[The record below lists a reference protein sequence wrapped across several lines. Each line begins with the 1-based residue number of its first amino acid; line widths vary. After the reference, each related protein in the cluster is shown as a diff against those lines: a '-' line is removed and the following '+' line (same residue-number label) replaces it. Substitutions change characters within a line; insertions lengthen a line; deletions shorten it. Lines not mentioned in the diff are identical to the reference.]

1 MIYPKFI
8 KENSTIGVTAPSNGI
23 TDELDLKRLDNAISK
38 LNEKGLKVIET
49 NNVRKGNLGKSSS
62 IKERVK
68 QLESLFLDKD
78 VDAIICASGGEFMME
93 ILSELDFSILQENIK
108 WFQGYSD
115 PTCLT
120 HILTTKYDIATI
132 YGNNIKAFG
141 MNTWHSSLNDNIEI
155 LKGNLITQNSFE
167 KYEGEK
173 REQKTGLEEYN
184 LTADVNWKS
193 LFSDET
199 YIKGRM
205 LGGCLDVINE
215 LFGTRFDKTKEFIEK
230 YKDDGIIWYFDNF
243 DLNNEQLY
251 RTFWKFKDSGY
262 FNYTKGI
269 IFGRSLIDESY
280 YGISFEDTI
289 KEFFK
294 DLNIPII
301 IDADLGHISPRITI
315 INGAIGEINCKNSK
329 GEITFYLE

>member
-23 TDELDLKRLDNAISK
+23 TDELDLKRLSNAVKK
-38 LNEKGLKVIET
+38 LEDIGFKVFET
-49 NNVRKGNLGKSSS
+49 DNVRKSNLGRSSS
-62 IKERVK
+62 VIDRVK
-68 QLESLFLDKD
+68 ELESLFLNKD
-78 VDAIICASGGEFMME
+78 IEAIICASGGEFMME
-93 ILSELDFSILQENIK
+93 ILSELDFSVFTENVK

-115 PTCLT
+115 PTCLI
-120 HILTTKYDIATI
+120 HVLTTKYDIATI

-141 MNTWHSSLNDNIEI
+141 MNTWHRSLNDNIEI

-173 REQKTGLEEYN
+173 REYQTGLEEYN
-184 LTADVNWKS
+184 LTSDVCWKS
-193 LFSDET
+193 LFSDEVC
-199 YIKGRM
+199 IKGRM

-230 YKDDGIIWYFDNF
+230 YKNDGIIWYFDNF
-243 DLNNEQLY
+243 GLNNEVLY

-315 INGAIGEINCKNSK
+315 INGAIGEIKCKNSK